1 MKISVIIPM
10 YNEEDNVLRT
20 LVEVNS
26 TMKDYDNYEI
36 VAVDDGSKDDTLRLA
51 KEVSSHNPHIKVIK
65 QPVNM
70 GMGKALRTGF
80 EKSDGDI
87 LVTIDADLSYSPSHI
102 NKLVSELLNDE
113 TIDIAV
119 GSPYM
124 EGGSVKNVP
133 FSRLFISKAANK
145 FVGFSMTEN
154 LSTVTSVLRAY
165 RREVLESMDL
175 ESNGTNINL
184 EILSKAIAT
193 RYKIKEVPALLE
205 GRELGSSKLK
215 FRSKTISHVL
225 FSLYEKPMIL
235 FGVIGLILCLIGLIG
250 GIYLFYQYII
260 GTLDPTRPL
269 IIFSVLMIISG
280 IQILI
285 FGFVATQISLLKR
298 EVYIVQKENRLIRK
312 DLKK

>member
-1 MKISVIIPM
+1 
-10 YNEEDNVLRT
+10 
-20 LVEVNS
+20 
-26 TMKDYDNYEI
+26 
-36 VAVDDGSKDDTLRLA
+36 
-51 KEVSSHNPHIKVIK
+51 
-65 QPVNM
+65 M
-70 GMGKALRTGF
+70 GMGRALRTGF
-80 EKSDGDI
+80 EKSEGDI

-225 FSLYEKPMIL
+225 F
-235 FGVIGLILCLIGLIG
+235 
-250 GIYLFYQYII
+250 
-260 GTLDPTRPL
+260 L
-269 IIFSVLMIISG
+269 IIRKADDSIRSYRTNFMFNRTHRWNLFILSVYNWYIRPYKTPYNIFSLNDNLRNSNINFWICSH
-280 IQILI
+280 
-285 FGFVATQISLLKR
+285 SNKPS
-298 EVYIVQKENRLIRK
+298 
-312 DLKK
+312 